1 VADSLGAIE
10 NAPIGGLPPATERV
24 FRVLAAQPTL
34 RDFVLI
40 GGTAIALQMRH
51 RLSEDLD
58 FWLPHGRLSDR
69 AIKPALD
76 AAERSGLPVRFATPH
91 HQVTNFRIMT
101 GERLEVYA
109 RDYSVGGVKV
119 QFFAPRDEEPAYDG
133 FKNLMAGND
142 VVSVGDSSGQVVDT
156 SFRIMTLAG
165 LFAMKS
171 YTIQR
176 RHRSRDVLD
185 LWHFVKA
192 GRSVADIIA
201 AGVAAFSAASAERA
215 IAVLR
220 GDPAPDAEDEGFLS
234 LSAVTI
240 EQVREDFCIWIDE
253 YERERARVIKA
264 GAGVPSEHRRT

>member
-1 VADSLGAIE
+1 MADSLGAIGT
-10 NAPIGGLPPATERV
+10 ATIAGLPPATERV
-24 FRVLAAQPTL
+24 FRVLAAQSNL

-58 FWLPHGRLSDR
+58 FWLPRGRLSDR
-69 AIKPALD
+69 EIKPALD
-76 AAERSGLPVRFATPH
+76 AAELAGLPVRFATPH
-91 HQVTNFRIMT
+91 HQVTNFRSMT
-101 GERLEVYA
+101 GERLDAYA

-119 QFFAPRDEEPAYDG
+119 QFFAPRDEEVAYDG
-133 FKNLMAGND
+133 FRKLIAVDD
-142 VVSVGDSSGQVVDT
+142 VVTVNDSAGQLVAT
-156 SFRIMTLAG
+156 SFRIMPSAG

-192 GRSVADIIA
+192 GRCFADIIA
-201 AGVAAFSAASAERA
+201 AGVAASSVASAERA

-220 GDPAPDAEDEGFLS
+220 GDSAPDAEDEGFLS
-234 LSAVTI
+234 LSSVTI
-240 EQVREDFCIWIDE
+240 EQVREDFRIWIDE
-253 YERERARVIKA
+253 YEMERARAIKA
-264 GAGVPSEHRRT
+264 GSKGAG

>member
-1 VADSLGAIE
+1 MADLPGSIE
-10 NAPIGGLPPATERV
+10 EAPIGGLPSGTERV

-76 AAERSGLPVRFATPH
+76 AAELAGLPVRFTTPH

-101 GERLEVYA
+101 GERLEVFA

-119 QFFAPRDEEPAYDG
+119 QFFAPRDDEPAYEG
-133 FKNLMAGND
+133 FKNLIAGDD
-142 VVSVGDSSGQVVDT
+142 VVTAADSSGQGIAT
-156 SFRIMTLAG
+156 SFRIMPLAG

-185 LWHFVKA
+185 LWHFVKS
-192 GRSVADIIA
+192 GRSVAEIIA
-201 AGVAAFSAASAERA
+201 AGVAASSVASAERA

-220 GDPAPDAEDEGFLS
+220 GDLAPDADDEGFFS
-234 LSAVTI
+234 LTSLTI
-240 EQVREDFCIWIDE
+240 EQVRADFRIWVDT
-253 YERERARVIKA
+253 YEIERARTIKA
-264 GAGVPSEHRRT
+264 GSKGAR

>member
-1 VADSLGAIE
+1 MADLPGSIE
-10 NAPIGGLPPATERV
+10 DAPIGGLPPATERV
-24 FRVLAAQPTL
+24 FRVLATQPTL

-76 AAERSGLPVRFATPH
+76 AAQLAGLPVRFTTPH

-133 FKNLMAGND
+133 FRNLIAGDDD
-142 VVSVGDSSGQVVDT
+142 VVTVADSSGQVVAT
-156 SFRIMTLAG
+156 AFRIMPLAG

-185 LWHFVKA
+185 LWHFVKS
-192 GRSVADIIA
+192 GRSVAEIIA
-201 AGVAAFSAASAERA
+201 AGVAASSVASAERA
-215 IAVLR
+215 ITVLR
-220 GDPAPDAEDEGFLS
+220 GDLAPDADDEGFFS
-234 LSAVTI
+234 LTSLTI
-240 EQVREDFCIWIDE
+240 EQVRADFRIWIDA
-253 YERERARVIKA
+253 YEMERARAIKA
-264 GAGVPSEHRRT
+264 GSKGAC

>member
-1 VADSLGAIE
+1 VADSPGAVE
-10 NAPIGGLPPATERV
+10 KAPIGGLPAATELV

-58 FWLPHGRLSDR
+58 FWLPRGRLSDR
-69 AIKPALD
+69 TIKPALD
-76 AAERSGLPVRFATPH
+76 AAERAGLPVRFTTPN

-119 QFFAPRDEEPAYDG
+119 QFFAPRDDEPAYDG

-142 VVSVGDSSGQVVDT
+142 VVCVSDSSGQVVDT

-185 LWHFVKA
+185 LWHFVKS
-192 GRSVADIIA
+192 GRSVAEIIA
-201 AGVAAFSAASAERA
+201 AGVAAWSVASAERA

-220 GDPAPDAEDEGFLS
+220 GDSAPDANDEGFFS
-234 LSAVTI
+234 LSSLTI
-240 EQVREDFCIWIDE
+240 EQVREDFRIWIDE
-253 YERERARVIKA
+253 YEMERARAIKA
-264 GAGVPSEHRRT
+264 GSKGAN